1 MSSYCT
7 AGGITFLDHLVE
19 ALETASDYNKQD
31 LAPPAAVIWPDNERQ
46 WEGLLPRLHERSPIF
61 TLGHYAPDERTGPAY
76 WLRCIIA
83 RTIPHPSLEKNDV
96 PILYIPGYGRGDIRA
111 IETCP
116 RELQP
121 IAELQYSGV
130 LWTQNNGRDWTI
142 SAFLQNQ
149 DEGLGIDV
157 AADNPTREALRRALL
172 KLAEE
177 PIEGLRRE
185 APIRA
190 PFLNGLLHPDDVKD
204 ILRWLDD
211 PSGFKVASR
220 PEEWAAFSALCQSRY
235 EFDPEQDG
243 PITAARLLGQR
254 SNAWDIAWRRFAEAP
269 ATYTAMPQ
277 LLRQARPEKTLPML
291 DPPES
296 WPQDNEAAEASLRQA
311 LGQLAS
317 RDAETARSNISALE
331 REHGYRRGWVWAS
344 LGQAPLA
351 NALEHLATMG
361 KEAEQPPAGSSI
373 SEVAAAYAA
382 DGWRSDLAVLNALAA
397 VETTEDLGAL
407 KAALGAVYRPSL
419 EAWATSLQK
428 AVSEGAQAQRYAATP
443 PPEILEGTCV
453 LFSDGLRYDVANR
466 LRALLDESGME
477 SSLDYGL
484 AALPSVT
491 GTAKPAVSPSAAAFN
506 GGTSVGVDPVLA
518 ASGTTVRI
526 GVLHKAIGDI
536 GVQVLRGDELG
547 DPIGRAWTELGTIDS
562 YGHAH
567 GWRVA
572 HHIRSELPAL
582 ARRINSLL
590 EHGWE
595 RVVVVTDHGWLLLP
609 GGLPKA
615 DLPEHL
621 TEVRKGRCARL
632 KESSQTDQLVV
643 PWHWDPSVRFALAPG
658 IHCYES
664 GKEYEHGGLSP
675 QECVVPILTVTKPA
689 AQEGNIQIE
698 PVAWRGLRCN
708 IKVGGAV
715 SGMQADLRMKVGDAS
730 SSLTKGG
737 REIGVDGTA
746 ALLVDDEDCE
756 GQGAVVVV
764 VDSDGIVKAQIAT
777 IVGGS

>member
-1 MSSYCT
+1 MSSSVT
-7 AGGITFLDHLVE
+7 IGATTFLDRLIE
-19 ALETASDYNKQD
+19 ALETACDYNKQD
-31 LAPPAAVIWPDNERQ
+31 QDPPAAVIWPDKDRQ
-46 WEGLLPRLHERSPIF
+46 WEMLLPRLQERLPIF
-61 TLGHYAPDERTGPAY
+61 TLGPYAPDVRSGPAY
-76 WLRCIIA
+76 WFRCIIA
-83 RTIPHPSLEKNDV
+83 RTIHSSLEEGEV
-96 PILYIPGYGRGDIRA
+96 PILYLPGYSRQDVRA

-149 DEGLGIDV
+149 DVGLGVDV
-157 AADNPTREALRRALL
+157 AADTATKEALRRALM

-185 APIRA
+185 EPIRA
-190 PFLNGLLHPDDVKD
+190 PFLNGLLHTDEVKD

-211 PSGFKVASR
+211 PSGFKAASS
-220 PEEWAAFSALCQSRY
+220 PEEWAAFSAVCQSRY
-235 EFDPEQDG
+235 DFDPEQDG

-254 SNAWDIAWRRFAEAP
+254 SNAWDTAWRRFAEAP

-311 LGQLAS
+311 LGHLAT
-317 RDAETARSNISALE
+317 RDAVTARSDISALE
-331 REHGYRRGWVWAS
+331 EEHGYRRGWVWAS
-344 LGQAPLA
+344 LGQTPLA
-351 NALEHLATMG
+351 NALEHLATLA
-361 KEAEQPPAGSSI
+361 KESEQPPAGSSI
-373 SEVAAAYAA
+373 SEVAAAYA
-382 DGWRSDLAVLNALAA
+382 DGGWRSDLAVLDALAA
-397 VETTEDLGAL
+397 VEKTEDLAAVR
-407 KAALGAVYRPSL
+407 AALGTVYRPWL
-419 EAWATSLQK
+419 EAGAIALQK
-428 AVSEGAQAQRYAATP
+428 SVSESEPGHGYAATP
-443 PPEILEGTCV
+443 APEIPDGTCV
-453 LFSDGLRYDVANR
+453 LFSDGLRYDVAQR

-491 GTAKPAVSPSAAAFN
+491 GTAKPAVSPAAAAFN

-518 ASGTTVRI
+518 ASGTTVGI

-547 DPIGRAWTELGTIDS
+547 DPTGRAWTELGAIDS
-562 YGHAH
+562 YGHEH

-572 HHIRSELPAL
+572 HHLRSELPAL

-632 KESSQTDQLVV
+632 KEGSQTDQQVV
-643 PWHWDPSVRFALAPG
+643 PWHWDPSVRFAIAPG

-675 QECVVPILTVTKPA
+675 QECVVPILTLAKPVA
-689 AQEGNIQIE
+689 EKSNIEIE

-708 IKVGGAV
+708 IKVIGAA
-715 SGMQADLRMKVGDAS
+715 SGLRADLRVRVGDAS
-730 SSLTKGG
+730 SSLSRGG
-737 REIGVDGTA
+737 REIGTDGA
-746 ALLVDDEDCE
+746 VALLVDDEDRE
-756 GQGAVVVV
+756 GQAAVVVV
-764 VDSDGIVKAQIAT
+764 VDADGSVRAQIAT